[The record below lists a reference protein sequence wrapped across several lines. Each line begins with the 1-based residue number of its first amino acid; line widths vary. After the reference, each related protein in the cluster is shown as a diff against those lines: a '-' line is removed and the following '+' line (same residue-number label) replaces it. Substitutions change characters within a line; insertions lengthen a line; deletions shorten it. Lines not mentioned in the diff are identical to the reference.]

1 MRFLTN
7 QLGAAKRKR
16 GQMSLC
22 GRRSLCLV
30 FTVILVGCSGLCTG
44 ARPQPNLAIRRRPQP
59 TLRAPL
65 YAYPD
70 DALPAPIFS
79 EVSVVREEAE
89 VRSHGRARKIL
100 PPSMRRD
107 SPPPSPS
114 PRLRSRRF

>member
-1 MRFLTN
+1 
-7 QLGAAKRKR
+7 
-16 GQMSLC
+16 MSLC